1 MTSHS
6 TTFLLLVVLALLGC
20 SHHSTIDPSPDAGSP
35 FDGGVD
41 DGGVGADAGPP
52 DVVEGRFPDRSIVR
66 FVRAAPER
74 WWIEERLAPQ
84 PRVVGDFDLGPRA
97 IVRAVGETRVTIWAP
112 PESERLV
119 DACARVDGT
128 WTAVGIDAERRVF
141 VAHGDVDG
149 LVRRATL
156 DDPSLRDEPLA
167 WLNGPRDAL
176 RVSPLSEASP
186 KIVCDGA
193 DTVVSLMSED
203 FAVLVYRLSEGAPR
217 RTLVAP
223 ATGVTPYL
231 PIGGSYDDFDA
242 MVAPYVTHLAL
253 APSGRVFVAWLAD
266 RTRVLH
272 YNAAFGTELD
282 LVRAELYPRQGTYD
296 SFVAGVDRD
305 GTRAFASV
313 IGVPDVEDELF
324 GLVAGPER
332 VAVIGRHRRELGRDN
347 VELHAMVSELD
358 HEGRRAAVTSID
370 LEDSALAQTAA
381 YDGDAL
387 YVGGTEGWR
396 QNPSGRSV
404 FTPGSPFLV
413 RLHGP
418 GRRVV
423 ERVEGVPT
431 TSGHAELRTMIF
443 AEDRRLIGGHENGP
457 LTHTADADPSRVRSD
472 AWWAAITVRPTN

>member
-1 MTSHS
+1 
-6 TTFLLLVVLALLGC
+6 
-20 SHHSTIDPSPDAGSP
+20 
-35 FDGGVD
+35 
-41 DGGVGADAGPP
+41 
-52 DVVEGRFPDRSIVR
+52 
-66 FVRAAPER
+66 
-74 WWIEERLAPQ
+74 
-84 PRVVGDFDLGPRA
+84 
-97 IVRAVGETRVTIWAP
+97 
-112 PESERLV
+112 
-119 DACARVDGT
+119 
-128 WTAVGIDAERRVF
+128 
-141 VAHGDVDG
+141 
-149 LVRRATL
+149 
-156 DDPSLRDEPLA
+156 LRDEPLA
-167 WLNGPRDAL
+167 WLNAPRDAL

-203 FAVLVYRLSEGAPR
+203 FAVLVYRLSEGSDAPR

-266 RTRVLH
+266 RTRVLR
-272 YNAAFGTELD
+272 YNEAFGTQLD
-282 LVRAELYPRQGTYD
+282 LVRAELYPREGTYD

-305 GTRAFASV
+305 GTRVFTSV

-358 HEGRRAAVTSID
+358 HDGRRAAVTSID

-381 YDGDAL
+381 YDGDSL

-418 GRRVV
+418 ARRVV

-431 TSGHAELRTMIF
+431 TSGHAELRAMF
-443 AEDRRLIGGHENGP
+443 HGEGRWLIGGHENGP

-472 AWWAAITVRPTN
+472 AWWSRLD

>member
-1 MTSHS
+1 MTSHF
-6 TTFLLLVVLALLGC
+6 TTTLPLLVALALGC
-20 SHHSTIDPSPDAGSP
+20 TPHSTIDPSPDAGSP
-35 FDGGVD
+35 FDGGAD
-41 DGGVGADAGPP
+41 DGGADGGSP
-52 DVVEGRFPDRSIVR
+52 DLRGGRFPDRSLAR
-66 FVRAAPER
+66 FLRAAPHDR

-84 PRVVGDFDLGPRA
+84 PRVAGDFDLGPRA
-97 IVRAVGETRVTIWAP
+97 IVRNVGDVRVTVWAP
-112 PESERLV
+112 PETERLV
-119 DACARVDGT
+119 DACVRADDT
-128 WTAVGIDAERRVF
+128 WSGVGIGADRQVF
-141 VAHGDVDG
+141 VAHGDRDG

-156 DDPSLRDEPLA
+156 EDPSLRDEPLA

-203 FAVLVYRLSEGAPR
+203 FAVLAYRLRGSAAPQ

-223 ATGVTPYL
+223 ATAVTPFL

-266 RTRVLH
+266 RTRVLR

-282 LVRAELYPRQGTYD
+282 LVREQLYPRQGTYD

-305 GTRAFASV
+305 GTRAFTSV

-358 HEGRRAAVTSID
+358 HEGRTMAVTSID

-381 YDGDAL
+381 YDGDSL

-413 RLHGP
+413 RLSGP
-418 GRRVV
+418 TRRHVQ
-423 ERVEGVPT
+423 RVEGVPA
-431 TSGHAELRTMIF
+431 TSGHAELRTMLF
-443 AEDRRLIGGHENGP
+443 AEGRWLIGGHENGP

-472 AWWAAITVRPTN
+472 AWWAWILD

>member
-6 TTFLLLVVLALLGC
+6 HSTTSFLLVALALLGC
-20 SHHSTIDPSPDAGSP
+20 SSHSTIDPSPDGGLP
-35 FDGGVD
+35 FDGGPGRG
-41 DGGVGADAGPP
+41 DGGADGGADLR
-52 DVVEGRFPDRSIVR
+52 EGRIPDRAIVR
-66 FVRAAPER
+66 FLRAAPHES

-84 PRVVGDFDLGPRA
+84 PRVVGEFDLGPRA
-97 IVRAVGETRVTIWAP
+97 IVRAVGETRVTVWAP
-112 PESERLV
+112 SENERLV
-119 DACARVDGT
+119 DACTRDDDT
-128 WTAVGIDAERRVF
+128 WSAVGIDADRRVF
-141 VAHGDVDG
+141 VAHGDPEG
-149 LVRRATL
+149 LARRATWE
-156 DDPSLRDEPLA
+156 DPSLRDEPLA

-193 DTVVSLMSED
+193 DTVISLMSED
-203 FAVLVYRLSEGAPR
+203 FAVLVYRLRGSAAPQ

-223 ATGVTPYL
+223 ATAATPFL

-266 RTRVLH
+266 RTRVLR
-272 YNAAFGTELD
+272 YNAAFGTALD
-282 LVRAELYPRQGTYD
+282 LVRAELYPREGTYD

-305 GTRAFASV
+305 GTRAFTSV

-324 GLVAGPER
+324 GLVAGADR

-358 HEGRRAAVTSID
+358 HDGRRAAVTSID
-370 LEDSALAQTAA
+370 LEGSALAQTAA

-413 RLHGP
+413 RLSGP
-418 GRRVV
+418 ARRVV

-431 TSGHAELRTMIF
+431 TSGHAELRAMFIG
-443 AEDRRLIGGHENGP
+443 EGRWLIGGHENGP

-472 AWWAAITVRPTN
+472 AWWSRLD

>member
-1 MTSHS
+1 MW
-6 TTFLLLVVLALLGC
+6 LLLVALALLGC
-20 SHHSTIDPSPDAGSP
+20 STHSTIDPSPDGGVP
-35 FDGGVD
+35 FDGGPGRG
-41 DGGVGADAGPP
+41 DGGGADGGG
-52 DVVEGRFPDRSIVR
+52 DLREGRFPDRSLVR
-66 FVRAAPER
+66 LLRAAPHER

-97 IVRAVGETRVTIWAP
+97 IVRSVGDARVTVWAP

-119 DACARVDGT
+119 DACARADDT
-128 WTAVGIDAERRVF
+128 WSAVGIDAARRLF
-141 VAHGDVDG
+141 VAHGDLDG
-149 LVRRATL
+149 LARRATL
-156 DDPSLRDEPLA
+156 EDPSLRDEPLA
-167 WLNGPRDAL
+167 WLSGPRDAL
-176 RVSPLSEASP
+176 RVGPLSEASP
-186 KIVCDGA
+186 KVVCDGA

-203 FAVLVYRLSEGAPR
+203 FAVLVYRLQDGSAAPQ
-217 RTLVAP
+217 RTLVGP
-223 ATGVTPYL
+223 ATGATPYL

-242 MVAPYVTHLAL
+242 MVAPYVIHLAL

-266 RTRVLH
+266 RTRVLR
-272 YNAAFGTELD
+272 YNEAFGTELD
-282 LVRAELYPRQGTYD
+282 LVRAELYPREGTYD
-296 SFVAGVDRD
+296 SFVSGVDRD
-305 GTRAFASV
+305 GTRAFTSV

-358 HEGRRAAVTSID
+358 HDGRRAAVTSID

-381 YDGDAL
+381 YDGETL

-443 AEDRRLIGGHENGP
+443 AEDRWLIGGHENGP